1 MVEEVVTLI
10 DNEDDTR
17 SVEKYRWLLVEE
29 VVI

>member
-1 MVEEVVTLI
+1 MVEEIVTLI

>member
-17 SVEKYRWLLVEE
+17 SVEKYHWLLVEE